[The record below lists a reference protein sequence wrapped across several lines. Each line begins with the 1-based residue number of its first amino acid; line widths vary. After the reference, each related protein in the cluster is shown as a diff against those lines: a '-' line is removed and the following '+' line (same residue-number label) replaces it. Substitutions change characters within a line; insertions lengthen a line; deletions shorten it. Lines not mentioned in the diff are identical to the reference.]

1 MKMGEYIKH
10 LRTGGNVYGK
20 SWSQEE
26 LGHLLDP
33 PVNRGAVNKWELGR
47 VENLKRTHIQQL
59 ARIFGVT
66 PAQLMCFDQTPE
78 EEKLSKEVKVIE
90 GIQEMFGK
98 GAVQLLQHFYELND
112 FGKEQALQELSHM
125 TELQRFTR
133 K

>member
-10 LRTGGNVYGK
+10 LRTGGNVYEK

-26 LGHLLDP
+26 LGQLLDP
-33 PVNRGAVNKWELGR
+33 PVNRAAVNKWELGT

-59 ARIFGVT
+59 ANLFGVS

-78 EEKLSKEVKVIE
+78 EQRLSKEVKVIE

>member
-1 MKMGEYIKH
+1 MGEYIKY

-20 SWSQEE
+20 SLSQEE

-33 PVNRGAVNKWELGR
+33 PVNRGAVNKWELGK

-59 ARIFGVT
+59 AKIFGVS

-78 EEKLSKEVKVIE
+78 EQRLSKEVKVIE

-98 GAVQLLQHFYELND
+98 DAVQLLQYYYQLND
-112 FGKEQALQELSHM
+112 AGKEKALHELSDLI
-125 TELQRFTR
+125 EIPRYINQ
-133 K
+133 